1 MKNKS
6 TKVFLVDD
14 EFPVIEE
21 FRQKGIYNSPISGQN
36 LYHLAVNSS
45 WNHLIDLQ
53 QLIKDIFSNQVCKEG
68 LVELSGLNTPTKVLS
83 EIKKGNL
90 PDIVIYDWEYPDAPI
105 HSLKSKEW
113 LLKILRETNAFV
125 FVYSKMRD
133 EIPRFLNTAEFSE
146 FSPRFQLFLKGGK
159 IESSFSAE
167 EFILQYVIGAAS
179 KSGKIKIDGIDI
191 EFTAN
196 NYLSSASDILYLQR
210 ILGNQYVLDELN
222 KIHFSID
229 DASIEKILNDSNGF
243 LLFNEEK
250 NILID
255 PDEIKITEKLSPCI
269 KLSFLEVVKRYSI
282 KTLEETLERGIFPLI
297 ND

>member
-14 EFPVIEE
+14 EFPMLEE
-21 FRQKGIYNSPISGQN
+21 FRQRGVYNSLISGQD

-83 EIKKGNL
+83 EIENGNS
-90 PDIVIYDWEYPDAPI
+90 PDIVVYDWEYPDAPI

-113 LLKILRETNAFV
+113 LLEILRKTDAFV

-133 EIPRFLNTAEFSE
+133 EIPRFLNTTEFVE

-159 IESSFSAE
+159 IKSSFSAE
-167 EFILQYVIGAAS
+167 EFILQYIIGAAS

-191 EFTAN
+191 EFTSN
-196 NYLSSASDILYLQR
+196 NYLTSASDILYLQR

-222 KIHFSID
+222 KVNFSID
-229 DASIEKILNDSNGF
+229 DASVEKILNDFEGF
-243 LLFNEEK
+243 LYYNEEK
-250 NILID
+250 KILINPNENYD
-255 PDEIKITEKLSPCI
+255 MEKFQPYQKLSY
-269 KLSFLEVVKRYSI
+269 LDVVKMFSI
-282 KTLEETLERGIFPLI
+282 GQLEDTLERGVLPV
-297 ND
+297 

>member
-14 EFPVIEE
+14 EFPMLEE
-21 FRQKGIYNSPISGQN
+21 FRQKGVYNSLISGQD

-83 EIKKGNL
+83 EIENGNV
-90 PDIVIYDWEYPDAPI
+90 PDIVIYDWEYPNAPI

-113 LLKILRETNAFV
+113 LLEILRKTDAFV
-125 FVYSKMRD
+125 FVYSKMRN
-133 EIPRFLNTAEFSE
+133 EIPRFLNTTEFGEFSQ
-146 FSPRFQLFLKGGK
+146 RFQLFLKGGK
-159 IESSFSAE
+159 IKSSFSAE
-167 EFILQYVIGAAS
+167 EFILQYVIGTAS
-179 KSGKIKIDGIDI
+179 NSGKIKIDGIDI

-210 ILGNQYVLDELN
+210 ILGKQYVLDELN
-222 KIHFSID
+222 KVNFSID
-229 DASIEKILNDSNGF
+229 DASVEKILNDFQGF
-243 LLFNEEK
+243 LYYNQEK
-250 NILID
+250 KILISPNENYD
-255 PDEIKITEKLSPCI
+255 MEKFQPYKKLSY
-269 KLSFLEVVKRYSI
+269 LDVVKMFSI
-282 KTLEETLERGIFPLI
+282 DQLEDTLERGVLPV
-297 ND
+297 

>member
-14 EFPVIEE
+14 EFPMIDE
-21 FRQKGIYNSPISGQN
+21 FRQRGVYNSPISGQD

-45 WNHLIDLQ
+45 WNHLIVLQ

-83 EIKKGNL
+83 EIEKGNS

-113 LLKILRETNAFV
+113 LLEILRRTDAFV

-133 EIPRFLNTAEFSE
+133 EIPRFLNTSEFAE

-159 IESSFSAE
+159 IKSSFSAE

-210 ILGNQYVLDELN
+210 ILGNQYVLDELS
-222 KIHFSID
+222 KINFSID
-229 DASIEKILNDSNGF
+229 GASVEKILNDSKGF
-243 LLFNEEK
+243 LYYNEEK
-250 NILID
+250 QILI
-255 PDEIKITEKLSPCI
+255 SPHENYDM
-269 KLSFLEVVKRYSI
+269 KKFEPYVELNYLEVVKKFSI
-282 KTLEETLERGIFPLI
+282 NQLEDTLERGVLPV
-297 ND
+297 

>member
-21 FRQKGIYNSPISGQN
+21 FRQRGVYNSPISGEN

-45 WNHLIDLQ
+45 WNHLVDLQ

-83 EIKKGNL
+83 EIEKGNL

-105 HSLKSKEW
+105 QSLKSKEW
-113 LLKILRETNAFV
+113 LLEILRKTDAFV

-133 EIPRFLNTAEFSE
+133 EIPRFLNSSEFAE

-159 IESSFSAE
+159 IKSSFSAE
-167 EFILQYVIGAAS
+167 EFIYQYVIGAAS
-179 KSGKIKIDGIDI
+179 KSGKIQIDGIDI

-222 KIHFSID
+222 KINFSID
-229 DASIEKILNDSNGF
+229 EASVEKILNDSNNYIFINEDKG
-243 LLFNEEK
+243 LLIAPTNTNLLNQMDSMPK
-250 NILID
+250 ISYLD
-255 PDEIKITEKLSPCI
+255 VIKRFSISKLE
-269 KLSFLEVVKRYSI
+269 LV
-282 KTLEETLERGIFPLI
+282 LERGVLAI
-297 ND
+297 